1 MEKELRVYGVD
12 VSKVYEG
19 LMLESI
25 IRNTL
30 TQEQWQEEAEAQGN
44 VWSISGFAEAFNSG
58 NITYDTLIKFF

>member
-25 IRNTL
+25 IQNKL

-44 VWSISGFAEAFNSG
+44 VWSISGFTEAFNSG
-58 NITYDTLIKFF
+58 SITYDTLIKFY